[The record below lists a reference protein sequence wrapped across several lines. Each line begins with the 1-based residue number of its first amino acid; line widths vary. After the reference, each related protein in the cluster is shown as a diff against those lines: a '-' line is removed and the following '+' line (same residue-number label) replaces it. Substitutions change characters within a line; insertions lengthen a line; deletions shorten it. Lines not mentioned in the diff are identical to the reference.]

1 MKQNYKILWLLF
13 AFAAGLFGGVLR
25 GHELAVCY
33 HSASGLYT
41 YDYSSYALIAL
52 CGAAVLLYVLCAL
65 LVREDAQPYASR
77 FRLSK
82 AGLVLNVLS
91 GLILVVSG
99 ALYTLST
106 VSAFSIYRLLLGIF
120 TVVCGVCVIVL
131 ASTRKKRRVLDS
143 APMAAVTTVFWAC
156 FMLIATFMEHP
167 VEPIL
172 QLFAYDLLAMC
183 AAALS
188 VYCQAASV
196 FGKNRRR
203 LCVFSSLS
211 AVTLLTVSVF
221 GRLTASVFS
230 GEAWYFTEVLFRML
244 VMSGLILYC
253 GQAAAAS
260 LRGGS
265 KTGTNG
271 EKE

>member
-1 MKQNYKILWLLF
+1 MNRNYKILWLVL

-33 HSASGLYT
+33 HNESGLYT
-41 YDYSSYALIAL
+41 YDYSSYALVAL
-52 CGAAVLLYVLCAL
+52 CAAAGVLYILCAL
-65 LVREDAQPYASR
+65 LTREDAAAYEAR
-77 FRLSK
+77 FRVSRL
-82 AGLVLNVLS
+82 GLALNVFA
-91 GLILVVSG
+91 GFLIAAAGMLHMFSIVG
-99 ALYTLST
+99 Q
-106 VSAFSIYRLLLGIF
+106 FSIYKLLLGIF
-120 TVVCGVCVIVL
+120 TVLAGVCVILL
-131 ASTRKKRRVLDS
+131 ASARGKGVLLDS
-143 APMAAVTTVFWAC
+143 APMAAVATVFWAC

-188 VYCQAASV
+188 IYCQAAPV
-196 FGKNRRR
+196 FGKKRRR

-211 AVTLLTVSVF
+211 AVTLLTLTVF
-221 GRLTASVFS
+221 GRLIAAVLS

-253 GQAAAAS
+253 GQAAAAC
-260 LRGGS
+260 LRSSDG
-265 KTGTNG
+265 
-271 EKE
+271 KETAGNKE

>member
-25 GHELAVCY
+25 GHELTVCY

-41 YDYSSYALIAL
+41 YDYSSYALVAL
-52 CGAAVLLYVLCAL
+52 CAVTGALYVLCAL
-65 LVREDAQPYASR
+65 LTREDAAAYVSR
-77 FRLSK
+77 FRLSR
-82 AGLVLNVLS
+82 V
-91 GLILVVSG
+91 GLILNVFAGFLIAVSG
-99 ALYTLST
+99 ALYTLS
-106 VSAFSIYRLLLGIF
+106 VMRQFSIYRILLGVF
-120 TVVCGVCVIVL
+120 TVLAGVCVILL
-131 ASTRKKRRVLDS
+131 ASARKKQVLLDS
-143 APMAAVTTVFWAC
+143 APMAAVATVFWAC

-188 VYCQAASV
+188 VYCQAAPM
-196 FGKNRRR
+196 FGKRRRR

-211 AVTLLTVSVF
+211 AVTLLTVAVF
-221 GRLTASVFS
+221 GRLTASVLS

-253 GQAAAAS
+253 GQAAVACLRS
-260 LRGGS
+260 LDG
-265 KTGTNG
+265 
-271 EKE
+271 KETAGDKE